1 MDLIGPTVSGG
12 HWGRSGSRAGPTGPC
27 GQSRKDLIGP
37 TVGGD
42 VGGGWGAGR
51 DPRDPV
57 DRAARISLAPLWV
70 GTLGEVGKPGGT
82 HGALW
87 TEPQGSHWPHC
98 GWGRWGAGWDPLV
111 APGLNAGRAS
121 PFQILNCIF
130 ILYYLLE
137 MLLKVFS
144 LGLQGYLSYSSNVF
158 DGLLTIVLLVK
169 SETAQAQPLGRA
181 VCTQP
186 VTGSLS
192 CPWTPGGHRA
202 WASRLW

>member
-1 MDLIGPTVSGG
+1 MGGEAHVAAAWAGVSVR
-12 HWGRSGSRAGPTGPC
+12 HAFHHV
-27 GQSRKDLIGP
+27 QQ
-37 TVGGD
+37 
-42 VGGGWGAGR
+42 
-51 DPRDPV
+51 
-57 DRAARISLAPLWV
+57 
-70 GTLGEVGKPGGT
+70 GGT

-98 GWGRWGAGWDPLV
+98 GWGRWGRSGSRAGLTGPCGQSRMDLIGPTVGGGHWGAGRDPLV

-169 SETAQAQPLGRA
+169 SETAEVQPLGRA